1 MMKRNYCVFIL
12 SYGRAND
19 ITTLQT
25 LRKQGYT
32 GSVYIVVSDDDPEL
46 LKYRKNYPDMLIEFK
61 REKAVEE
68 MGIDFMDNMT
78 ELSGVICAR
87 NYLFKIAKNK
97 GVDYFIEL
105 DDDYNIFSYRYK
117 KNNQLLQ
124 RSIKNLDKAFETTFK
139 LLDDTNARVISWSQ
153 GGDLI
158 GGITSNWKHKI
169 LRKAMN
175 SFFCKTDRP
184 FKFFGRINEDTNM
197 YCYYGSRGELILQ
210 ITDLMINQATTQK
223 NEHGMTDLYL
233 DYGTYLKSYYSVM
246 IQPSSVIIK
255 QMGVTNF
262 RLHHQL
268 KWNNTVPKIIN
279 EKYRR
284 R

>member
-1 MMKRNYCVFIL
+1 MRRNYCVFIL
-12 SYGRAND
+12 SYGRASEV
-19 ITTLQT
+19 TTLKK
-25 LRKQGYT
+25 LRSQGYT
-32 GSVYIVVSDDDPEL
+32 GDTYIVVSDDDPEL
-46 LKYRKNYPDMLIEFK
+46 LSYRQKYGDILIEFN
-61 REKAVEE
+61 REEAIKETDT
-68 MGIDFMDNMT
+68 DFMDNM
-78 ELSGVICAR
+78 SKFDGVVCAR
-87 NYLFKIAKNK
+87 NYLFKIAKDM

-105 DDDYNIFSYRYK
+105 DDDYSHFAYRYK
-117 KNNQLLQ
+117 KDGKLLQ
-124 RSIKNLDKAFETTFK
+124 RQIKNLDIAFESSFK
-139 LLDDTNARVISWSQ
+139 FLDDTNARVISWSQ

-158 GGITSNWKHKI
+158 GGISSNWKNKV

-184 FKFFGRINEDTNM
+184 FRFFGRINEDTNM
-197 YCYYGSRGELILQ
+197 YCYYGSRGDLVLQ

-233 DYGTYLKSYYSVM
+233 NYGTYLKSYYSVM

-262 RLHHQL
+262 RLHHQI

-279 EKYRR
+279 EKYRKG
-284 R
+284 